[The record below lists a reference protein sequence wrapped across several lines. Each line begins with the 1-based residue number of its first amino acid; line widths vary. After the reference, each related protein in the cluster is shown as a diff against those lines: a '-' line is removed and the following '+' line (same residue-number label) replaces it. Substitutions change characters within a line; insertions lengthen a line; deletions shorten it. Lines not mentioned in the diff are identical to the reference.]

1 MKQCAGTTL
10 LNLGRRFTLLREGW
24 ETDSRLRANGSGPFF
39 LGLVMI
45 DRARID
51 AALAL
56 IVRYHETFTDEE
68 AERLDDAFGAEGFT
82 IERVLYTECDNEH
95 TAPAADEVYES
106 DARTRLLRAAL
117 EHLTDR
123 QIEVIELRYGLS
135 NGREYT
141 QEQIASMLDIS
152 QATVWEHEQA
162 ALKKL
167 RGLIPV

>member
-1 MKQCAGTTL
+1 MG
-10 LNLGRRFTLLREGW
+10 NI
-24 ETDSRLRANGSGPFF
+24 
-39 LGLVMI
+39 MI

-82 IERVLYTECDNEH
+82 IERVLYTECDNEY
-95 TAPAADEVYES
+95 TAPSADDVYEA
-106 DARTRLLRAAL
+106 DARTRMLRAAL

-123 QIEVIELRYGLS
+123 QVDVIELRYGLS
-135 NGREYT
+135 NGREFT
-141 QEQIASMLDIS
+141 QTQVATMLGIS
-152 QATVWEHEQA
+152 QQAVARHEAA

-167 RGLIPV
+167 RGLIPA